1 MTIFAKT
8 KGIKG
13 KMKKFKLPKGFFA
26 NGIHCGVKRK
36 RKDLVLLYSE
46 KACKIAAIFTK
57 NVVKAAPVILAIK
70 QLKKNKPIRGVV
82 INSGNANCMTG
93 KRGMEDAKK
102 MTVEM
107 AKILRVHKDEILVS
121 STGIIGEFMDMRPIT
136 KGMKEIVKG
145 LSADGTQDAAEGI
158 MTTDRFPKISERT
171 FTIGGKKIKMVGI
184 AKGAG
189 MIKPDM
195 ATMLC
200 YILTDANISKKA
212 LKVALS
218 ESAEKSFNSV
228 SVDGDMSTND
238 TVQLLANGLAG
249 NVMIKEKGKD
259 FENFKKNLN
268 SISDELAKMIVLD
281 GEGANKFVEVKVKK
295 AKTKADAKKIAEAVA
310 SSLLVKCAVLGGD
323 PNWGRVASSAGA
335 SGVNFNPD
343 KIEIILDGV
352 VYFKNGKTLPHE
364 NRKRSSVFKGK
375 DVKIEVSLNAGK
387 AEASFFSCDISKKY
401 ITLNSYYTT

>member
-1 MTIFAKT
+1 
-8 KGIKG
+8 
-13 KMKKFKLPKGFFA
+13 MKKFKLPKGFFA